1 MRDSA
6 TVVTTSINAPSRD
19 AASKTRSI
27 SVRRPGTAAR
37 PAGESAMTPRI
48 CMANRRSAAAT
59 VLCTQRTVDAPPSVS
74 GKMTYTLSPT
84 AAVTDSGRKALA
96 CSVTAGK

>member
-1 MRDSA
+1 
-6 TVVTTSINAPSRD
+6 
-19 AASKTRSI
+19 
-27 SVRRPGTAAR
+27 
-37 PAGESAMTPRI
+37 
-48 CMANRRSAAAT
+48 MANRRSAAAT